1 MPSLVPVPASDGLY
15 DVSRKVF
22 YDPRR
27 AATFP
32 DWKQW
37 AQDQEARIED
47 FARRVRDLVLQTLAY
62 ATVSEKVVSNST
74 AGARVVI
81 DFRLAQKYVLILH
94 ASVGEIVF
102 IPPDI
107 ADGRAC
113 STQLEIVQAGS
124 GTNLI
129 TTWTGVTAFFGSSTS
144 FYSSGLPI
152 LSTAVGYVDVIAFT
166 FSASRRTFR
175 GMFTPGAP
183 A

>member
-1 MPSLVPVPASDGLY
+1 MPSLVPVPASDGINH
-15 DVSRKVF
+15 VSRKVF

-47 FARRVRDLVLQTLAY
+47 FARRVRDLVLQTLSY
-62 ATVSEKVVSNST
+62 ATVSEKVVSNSA

-102 IPPDI
+102 IPPDL

-113 STQLEIVQAGS
+113 SVQLEVVQAGA
-124 GTNLI
+124 GTNTI
-129 TTWTGVTAFFGSSTS
+129 TTWTNVV
-144 FYSSGLPI
+144 FYAPDSAYMSGGLPI
-152 LSTAVGYVDVIAFT
+152 LSTVVGKVDVVTFT
-166 FSASRRTFR
+166 YGVFMRTLR
-175 GMFTPGAP
+175 GMYTQGAT